1 VKRATAAQR
10 KKIRLKQSSLR
21 LIQQIQSPDPTKKLI
36 KQRMSEQRSS
46 RYEQASEQFVLLWG
60 EMASAWGI
68 NKTMAQIHALLYAE
82 NEPLDT
88 DTIMEQ
94 LRISRGNANMNLRN
108 LVQWQL
114 VNKVHFKG
122 KRKDFYTAEKD
133 VWTIVAVLIDERQ
146 QREIAPIQQN
156 LVDCLELFKNGE
168 ELSDEEEEFKERIEN
183 FIEFLEMFDRFTRAM
198 LPYINKKNL
207 KFLKKLVKLAEAHQS
222 LKGEANTISAN
233 D

>member
-1 VKRATAAQR
+1 
-10 KKIRLKQSSLR
+10 
-21 LIQQIQSPDPTKKLI
+21 
-36 KQRMSEQRSS
+36 MSEERSL

-94 LRISRGNANMNLRN
+94 LSISRGNANMNLRN

-114 VNKVHFKG
+114 VSKVHFKG
-122 KRKDFYTAEKD
+122 KRKDYYTAEKD
-133 VWTIVAVLIDERQ
+133 VWNIVAVLIDERQ

-156 LVDCLELFKNGE
+156 LVECLELFKNGE
-168 ELSDEEEEFKERIEN
+168 ELTEEEAEFKERIEN
-183 FIEFLEMFDRFTRAM
+183 FIEFLEMFDRFTKAM

-207 KFLKKLVKLAEAHQS
+207 KFLKKLVKLTVDI
-222 LKGEANTISAN
+222 LIKK
-233 D
+233 

>member
-1 VKRATAAQR
+1 MSKER
-10 KKIRLKQSSLR
+10 SLR
-21 LIQQIQSPDPTKKLI
+21 YQ
-36 KQRMSEQRSS
+36 
-46 RYEQASEQFVLLWG
+46 QASEQFLLLWG

-88 DTIMEQ
+88 DSIMEQ
-94 LRISRGNANMNLRN
+94 LHISRGNANMNLRN

-114 VNKVHFKG
+114 VNKVHFTG
-122 KRKDFYTAEKD
+122 KRKDYYTAEKD
-133 VWTIVAVLIDERQ
+133 VWNIVAVLIDERQ

-156 LVDCLELFKNGE
+156 LVECVELLNDDH
-168 ELSDEEEEFKERIEN
+168 ELTKDEAVFKERIEN
-183 FIEFLEMFDRFTRAM
+183 FIEFLEMFDRFTKAM

-222 LKGEANTISAN
+222 LKGEADSVSEKN
-233 D
+233 